1 MRKSATLIL
10 LQNSTVVKAPRGSVG
25 CFLISTPPPLGY
37 LHLQVFR
44 HVRATV
50 EEEYR
55 QGESRGAITERTVE
69 GDVMK
74 SAGHESLNR
83 AQEVKETGGREHSEV
98 FLELQG
104 SLLAVLMAG
113 LVHDY
118 LQCLVDIIQ
127 YQHAIIYFLVFSTC
141 WF

>member
-1 MRKSATLIL
+1 M
-10 LQNSTVVKAPRGSVG
+10 
-25 CFLISTPPPLGY
+25 
-37 LHLQVFR
+37 FR

-83 AQEVKETGGREHSEV
+83 AQEVKETGGREHWEV
-98 FLELQG
+98 FLEL
-104 SLLAVLMAG
+104 
-113 LVHDY
+113 
-118 LQCLVDIIQ
+118 
-127 YQHAIIYFLVFSTC
+127 
-141 WF
+141 